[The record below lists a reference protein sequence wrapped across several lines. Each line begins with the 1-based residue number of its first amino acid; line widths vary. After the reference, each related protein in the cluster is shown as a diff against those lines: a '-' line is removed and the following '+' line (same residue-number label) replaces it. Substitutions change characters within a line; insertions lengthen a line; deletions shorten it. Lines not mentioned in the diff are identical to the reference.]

1 MLRYLAMATLTTLS
15 VVAIAPL
22 PSYSQSNSTQISQ
35 RPSREFLVDLNR
47 AKNLARQAAEKA
59 NGGLGNYRAERS
71 MYGPAT
77 QSPYVENQNGT
88 WTFTFKG
95 HPPYST
101 TPTVESV
108 VTVDRNAW
116 RVTVDYNGS
125 IRSSAR

>member
-1 MLRYLAMATLTTLS
+1 MLKLFTTATLTGLLALTIS
-15 VVAIAPL
+15 PL
-22 PSYSQSNSTQISQ
+22 TIHAQPRSTQTSTDPTVL
-35 RPSREFLVDLNR
+35 RDLYR
-47 AKNLARQAAEKA
+47 AQNLARQAAEKA
-59 NGGLGNYRAERS
+59 NGGLGKYRAERS

-125 IRSSAR
+125 IRSSAP